1 MLGSRTSGLTAA
13 ITKRHKG
20 HCAALP
26 QPQMTWFRRIG
37 VSAAVVPWSG
47 GALEGRCWQKIFR
60 ADDDQMKILRNC
72 AIFDV
77 STAKSLRLRIGP
89 IGVLCQIR
97 RAPEKQNLRITK
109 EQFYD
114 VRLH

>member
-1 MLGSRTSGLTAA
+1 MA
-13 ITKRHKG
+13 IEHEDEDE
-20 HCAALP
+20 
-26 QPQMTWFRRIG
+26 F
-37 VSAAVVPWSG
+37 
-47 GALEGRCWQKIFR
+47 E
-60 ADDDQMKILRNC
+60 DEKILRNC

-77 STAKSLRLRIGP
+77 STAESLRLRIGT

-97 RAPEKQNLRITK
+97 RAPEIQNLSIRK